1 MHRVRFFGRAI
12 LLARAIGH
20 APSGNAKAVGLP
32 IEKQMEMLLFVFYYL
47 SRTLRENCPNTE
59 FFLVRIGTLFTQWD
73 LHFSFLM
80 DYHQNFL

>member
-32 IEKQMEMLLFVFYYL
+32 IEKQMEMLLFVF
-47 SRTLRENCPNTE
+47 
-59 FFLVRIGTLFTQWD
+59 
-73 LHFSFLM
+73 
-80 DYHQNFL
+80 DY